1 MTGTGIEKTKSE
13 LFYQIKGKV
22 KSRFYYQKE
31 YFYPLTIYSCIEI
44 FQKRNIATYFFFLN
58 FIAK

>member
-13 LFYQIKGKV
+13 PFYQIKGKV
-22 KSRFYYQKE
+22 KSRFYDQKA
-31 YFYPLTIYSCIEI
+31 YFYRLTIYFCIEI

-58 FIAK
+58 FIVK